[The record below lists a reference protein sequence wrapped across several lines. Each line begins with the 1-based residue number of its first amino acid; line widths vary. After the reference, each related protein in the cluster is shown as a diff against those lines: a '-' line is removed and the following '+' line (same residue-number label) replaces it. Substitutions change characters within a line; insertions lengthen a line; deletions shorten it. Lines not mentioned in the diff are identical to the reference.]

1 MFNKTAVDIPWLTTA
16 TEGSLWLNHRIQGQH
31 FNFYPQINLS
41 LIAIFMN
48 YLFGLQTSEPL
59 QKQKVPNKHLEGSSQ
74 GKFMAMRSWKYFS
87 CTVEIWWTTNFSFKL
102 ALKKK
107 VTTDM
112 FPYKVDIMT
121 HLLLINKHQHTMLYF
136 RNEWVR
142 MGYKEKKEEKGNW
155 MKIIF

>member
-1 MFNKTAVDIPWLTTA
+1 
-16 TEGSLWLNHRIQGQH
+16 
-31 FNFYPQINLS
+31 
-41 LIAIFMN
+41 
-48 YLFGLQTSEPL
+48 
-59 QKQKVPNKHLEGSSQ
+59 
-74 GKFMAMRSWKYFS
+74 
-87 CTVEIWWTTNFSFKL
+87 
-102 ALKKK
+102 
-107 VTTDM
+107 M